1 MELREAGASQGR
13 VVCAGP
19 WQGAG
24 VSPEAGV
31 RAGPR
36 CSHSCSGEQ
45 QEMWQMEELGLSGE
59 GRIGRV
65 VGGALG
71 GGGKLEGAAVQ
82 PHQALHLV
90 ALPAWPTSPTAS
102 TRDTDG
108 GSSSRQVAKGP
119 WASASAPPAL
129 FASPDPHSA
138 APPVQGQRVWPPH
151 LAPF

>member
-59 GRIGRV
+59 GRIG
-65 VGGALG
+65 GG
-71 GGGKLEGAAVQ
+71 
-82 PHQALHLV
+82 
-90 ALPAWPTSPTAS
+90 SPGRGRKA
-102 TRDTDG
+102 RG
-108 GSSSRQVAKGP
+108 GSSA
-119 WASASAPPAL
+119 
-129 FASPDPHSA
+129 A
-138 APPVQGQRVWPPH
+138 APSPAPCCFACLAH
-151 LAPF
+151 LPYSQHAGH